1 MLKSVGVDRLHVY
14 FQVTNLFT
22 ITKYTGPDPE
32 LVPSANNIGTGSTQS
47 AAFGVDFGAYPN
59 NQKQY
64 ILGVNL
70 SF

>member
-1 MLKSVGVDRLHVY
+1 MLKKIGMDKLHVY
-14 FQVTNLFT
+14 IQATNLFT
-22 ITKYTGPDPE
+22 ITKYTGLDPE
-32 LVPSANNIGTGSTQS
+32 IVSSIDNGGGGAPLGI
-47 AAFGVDFGAYPN
+47 DYGAYPS